1 MASLDLSKR
10 TGGERGFWPIRGQLC
25 VPTLG
30 TVNRTYDWLETN
42 PGDVEK
48 PPARVARDWA
58 LFALIL
64 GIAVAEVAF
73 IDEMAWRWLGV
84 VVGLIL
90 AFATLWRRTRPL
102 PSVALGFG
110 AFMAV
115 DLATT
120 VAGAESFSLNAG
132 LAVVV
137 LMYAL
142 FRWGTGR
149 QAAIGS
155 LIALA
160 GGAVSVTTSST
171 SATDAIVGLPVLL
184 FPAALGAS
192 VRYRSIVR
200 NQQFERVRF
209 EERDTLARELHDTV
223 AHHISAIAIQA
234 QAGKV
239 LVTAG
244 DLAGTEESL
253 SLIEKQATLSLTEMR
268 SVVAALRRAGEAS
281 ETSVARGIGDIQDL
295 ATPEG
300 APGPRVQVEMR
311 GELDDL
317 RPGVQAALFRV
328 AQEAV
333 TNVNLHATHAGRVA
347 VSVVGEHDTVH
358 LEVTD
363 DGDRVALV
371 GRPSGY
377 GLVGM
382 EERVTL
388 LGGTFEAGPLPVR
401 GWTVQAIIPRTGR
414 PA

>member
-1 MASLDLSKR
+1 MASLELSKR
-10 TGGERGFWPIRGQLC
+10 TGGKRGYWPIRGQLYG
-25 VPTLG
+25 PTLG

-142 FRWGTGR
+142 YRWGTGR

-160 GGAVSVTTSST
+160 GGAVNVITSST
-171 SATDAIVGLPVLL
+171 SATDGIVGLPVLL

-239 LVTAG
+239 LVTTG

-281 ETSVARGIGDIQDL
+281 ETSVARGIGEIQDL

-333 TNVNLHATHAGRVA
+333 TNVNLHATHAERVA

-388 LGGTFEAGPLPVR
+388 LGGTFQAGPGPGG
-401 GWTVQAIIPRTGR
+401 GWTVRATIPRRGR

>member
-1 MASLDLSKR
+1 MK
-10 TGGERGFWPIRGQLC
+10 T
-25 VPTLG
+25 TH
-30 TVNRTYDWLETN
+30 DWLQTD
-42 PGDVEK
+42 PDDVER
-48 PPARVARDWA
+48 PPERLPRDWA
-58 LFALIL
+58 LFALIAGAAL
-64 GIAVAEVAF
+64 AEVVF
-73 IDEMAWRWLGV
+73 RTDMTWRWIGL

-90 AFATLWRRTRPL
+90 ASATLWRRTHPL
-102 PSVALGFG
+102 AAVALGFG
-110 AFMAV
+110 TFMAV

-120 VAGAESFSLNAG
+120 VAGAESFSLNVG
-132 LAVVV
+132 LAVLV

-149 QAAIGS
+149 QAAAGS

-160 GGAVSVTTSST
+160 GGAVSVTTSSA
-171 SATDAIVGLPVLL
+171 SATDAIGGLLVLL

-192 VRYRSIVR
+192 VRYRRIVR
-200 NQQFERVRF
+200 NQQFERIRLH
-209 EERDTLARELHDTV
+209 ERDALARELHDTV
-223 AHHISAIAIQA
+223 AHHVSAIAIQA
-234 QAGKV
+234 QAGQV
-239 LVTAG
+239 LAKAG
-244 DLAGTEESL
+244 DAAGAGQSL

-281 ETSVARGIGDIQDL
+281 ETSVARGIADIQDL

-300 APGPRVQVEMR
+300 APGPRVQVEMS

-363 DGDRVALV
+363 DGHRVALV

-388 LGGTFEAGPLPVR
+388 LGGTFQAGPGRDR
-401 GWTVQAIIPRTGR
+401 GWTVQAIIPRAGR
-414 PA
+414 SA

>member
-1 MASLDLSKR
+1 MTDPRS
-10 TGGERGFWPIRGQLC
+10 
-25 VPTLG
+25 TLRPYTG

-42 PGDVEK
+42 PADVEK

-64 GIAVAEVAF
+64 GSAVAEVAF

-84 VVGLIL
+84 LVGLIL

-102 PSVALGFG
+102 QSVALGFG
-110 AFMAV
+110 PFIAV

-120 VAGAESFSLNAG
+120 VAGAERFSLNAG
-132 LAVVV
+132 LAVLV
-137 LMYAL
+137 LVYAL

-149 QAAIGS
+149 QAAVGS
-155 LIALA
+155 LIALV
-160 GGAVSVTTSST
+160 GGSVAVITGPT
-171 SATDAIVGLPVLL
+171 SATDAIAGLLVLL

-192 VRYRSIVR
+192 VRYRRIVR
-200 NQQFERVRF
+200 DQQFERVRLH
-209 EERDTLARELHDTV
+209 ERDALARELHDTV
-223 AHHISAIAIQA
+223 AHHVSAIAIQA
-234 QAGKV
+234 QAGQV
-239 LVTAG
+239 LANAG
-244 DLAGTEESL
+244 DVAGARQSL

-268 SVVAALRRAGEAS
+268 SVVATLRRAGEAS
-281 ETSVARGIGDIQDL
+281 EASVAHEIGDIQDL

-311 GELDDL
+311 GQLDDL

-333 TNVNLHATHAGRVA
+333 TNVNLHAVHAGRVA
-347 VSVVGEHDTVH
+347 VSVVGGHDTVH

-363 DGDRVALV
+363 DGDRVAVV
-371 GRPSGY
+371 GRPGGY

-382 EERVTL
+382 QERVTL
-388 LGGTFEAGPLPVR
+388 LGGTFQAGPRQQR
-401 GWTVQAIIPRTGR
+401 GWTVQASIPRTGS